1 MSNKKRTR
9 SSRKRRSRPA
19 ALTRATL
26 PDQELQLGSYAH
38 RYRLG
43 WPALCA
49 VGLVLMVLASYL
61 PAMLWGGFVWDDVD
75 HFLAELGEQGEPALR
90 DLAGLKRIWF
100 SPAEV
105 QEPHYRPLTY
115 TTFWL
120 EHKLWGFAPN
130 GYHVVNVLLHAANV
144 LLLWRI
150 LAALA
155 VPGAWVVAA
164 AFAVHPVH
172 VESVAWAIER
182 KDVLSG
188 LFYLG
193 CVSVW
198 LPFIKGP
205 KTGEATA
212 AAATNP
218 WRYGFAL
225 ALLAAGMLAQ
235 NIVVTLPAALLVLR
249 WWQCGRVTLP
259 DVARLIPFFGVALA
273 VVVLDQW
280 LVSTATPASF
290 DYSVVE
296 RLLIAARAL
305 WFYVGKLAWPADLA
319 VVYPHWDVGVGTVP
333 GWIALG
339 AAVALVA
346 ALWHFRT
353 RIGRG
358 PLAGVVFFAVT
369 LSPTLGFVDHTY
381 LQFSFVADR
390 FQYVAGIGVL
400 AVLIG
405 GAAVGANR
413 LPATPRKAVA
423 ASSAAVLALLGTLT
437 WQQAGIYRDDVT
449 FFEHVIAHNPNAA
462 RAHLNL
468 ADALMQDDRMEE
480 AAAAARIAV
489 AQRPD
494 SHDAHINLAVALV
507 HLERPD
513 EAERHLRRAAQ
524 LAPAE
529 STVLE
534 NLAVLLTLRN
544 QLGEAEALLRRAVD
558 LAPRNLSATR
568 NLAKLLDVR
577 QQPERA
583 LALYDRVV
591 ELGADDAAV
600 HAARGSL
607 LFRLERRD
615 EALAAYRKALALDP
629 THEAARRHIALAG
642 QARQEAA
649 GGARQAAEAGK

>member
-1 MSNKKRTR
+1 MGIRAER
-9 SSRKRRSRPA
+9 LPRCERVA
-19 ALTRATL
+19 ACGQR
-26 PDQELQLGSYAH
+26 
-38 RYRLG
+38 
-43 WPALCA
+43 
-49 VGLVLMVLASYL
+49 
-61 PAMLWGGFVWDDVD
+61 
-75 HFLAELGEQGEPALR
+75 
-90 DLAGLKRIWF
+90 
-100 SPAEV
+100 
-105 QEPHYRPLTY
+105 
-115 TTFWL
+115 
-120 EHKLWGFAPN
+120 
-130 GYHVVNVLLHAANV
+130 
-144 LLLWRI
+144 
-150 LAALA
+150 ALA
-155 VPGAWVVAA
+155 VAASRRLGGAGAWVVAA

-212 AAATNP
+212 AAGTNP

-235 NIVVTLPAALLVLR
+235 DMVATLPAALLVLR

-273 VVVLDQW
+273 VVALDHW

-319 VVYPHWDVGVGTVP
+319 VVYPHWDVGVGTMP

-358 PLAGVVFFAVT
+358 ALAGAVFFAVT

-413 LPATPRKAVA
+413 LPITPRKAA
-423 ASSAAVLALLGTLT
+423 AAGSAAVLALLGTLT

-449 FFEHVIAHNPNAA
+449 FFEHVIAHNPEAA

-468 ADALMQDDRMEE
+468 ADALMHDDRMEE

-513 EAERHLRRAAQ
+513 EAERHLRRAVQ

-649 GGARQAAEAGK
+649 VGAQAADAADAGK